1 MKKRSLMLADD
12 RANSFSGL
20 SEDARERF
28 AHIEMATTIFFAD
41 IVPVIYGMSFI
52 DKETIGSGG

>member
-1 MKKRSLMLADD
+1 MLADD